1 MKSHTSA
8 LIAEEV
14 LDAIRDDK
22 RKDSSMSTD
31 IVERAKVWYERLQTT
46 TKRNRNYCTGIAA
59 QDFVGFLCSIGTEM
73 PILDFWDGDI
83 VKDDKGRTG
92 IVKGISI
99 SPVIH
104 GGGHAEVLFTD
115 GKIESVR
122 WENLY
127 HSELPDEFL
136 ELART
141 RLKAKGECPFIGG
154 CDADED

>member
-1 MKSHTSA
+1 MRSHTSA

-22 RKDSSMSTD
+22 RKDSSMPTD
-31 IVERAKVWYERLQTT
+31 TVERAKLWYERLQTC
-46 TKRNRNYCTGIAA
+46 TKRNRNYYTEVSKR
-59 QDFVGFLCSIGTEM
+59 DFAGFLCSVETEM

-92 IVKGISI
+92 VVKGISI

-115 GKIESVR
+115 GKTESIR

-136 ELART
+136 ELAKT
-141 RLKAKGECPFIGG
+141 RLKAKGGCPLIGG